1 MQQEMCLNLY
11 RATHKAKRLSSNIWR
26 AVGAPMIVS
35 SCTRAAAQKRTTM
48 AQPKKTSQR
57 TLHTTVSGCS
67 GLVQG
72 LVLISK
78 VQTSA
83 KVSRGMGSR
92 QSLHTGTADVAQ
104 MQHLSTM
111 SRQGENLLAC

>member
-1 MQQEMCLNLY
+1 MPNPHTG
-11 RATHKAKRLSSNIWR
+11 THKANRLRLNIWR
-26 AVGAPMIVS
+26 AVGAPTIVN

-72 LVLISK
+72 LVLMSK

-92 QSLHTGTADVAQ
+92 QSLHAGTAHV
-104 MQHLSTM
+104 
-111 SRQGENLLAC
+111 EPK